1 MIVNVGIQGI
11 VNLLASGTWEIAVGT
26 GTNSPMADNLT
37 LQTEYDRKD
46 ATVTAETTT
55 IAGDTLQFYAEFVW
69 GEDVTLTEFGVF
81 EKTVG
86 WMLLREIVPLVDV
99 PVGET
104 LPVTIQV
111 PLKRV

>member
-1 MIVNVGIQGI
+1 MIVDVGIQNI
-11 VNLLASGTWEIAVGT
+11 VSLLASGTWEIAVGT
-26 GTNSPMADNLT
+26 GTNLPMADNLT

-46 ATVTAETTT
+46 ATATAETTI
-55 IAGDTLQFYAEFVW
+55 IAGDTLQLDAEFVW
-69 GEDVTLTEFGVF
+69 GEDVSLTEVGVF

-86 WMLLREIVPLVDV
+86 WMLLREILPTVDV
-99 PVGET
+99 PTGET